1 MSKHLQ
7 RDLEQLQHDILDMGS
22 AVEDAVNKAVRA
34 VFERDT
40 GLAHEVIDGDTPID
54 LQQNQIEEECLK
66 ILALHQPVATDL
78 RRTTAIMMITTDLE
92 RMADLAVEMAERS
105 INLAKPPL
113 IPVPEDLHKMSDLVT
128 SMLQQSLDAFVH
140 LDSNHARRVVRI
152 DDEVDNYNI
161 QIIRNLIAL
170 MKNSPEYIGP
180 GLSLFSVVRHLERIA
195 DHATNIAEDVVY
207 LVEGEIVRHRPDAL
221 GED

>member
-22 AVEDAVNKAVRA
+22 AVEEAVNKAVRA
-34 VFERDT
+34 VFDRDT
-40 GLAHEVIDGDTPID
+40 DLAQEVIDGDTPID

-66 ILALHQPVATDL
+66 ILALHQPVARDL
-78 RRTTAIMMITTDLE
+78 RRTVAILMITTDLE
-92 RMADLAVEMAERS
+92 RMADLAVETAERS
-105 INLAKPPL
+105 LELAKPPL
-113 IPVPEDLHKMSDLVT
+113 IPVPADLHKMSDLAT

-140 LDSNHARRVVRI
+140 LDGNHARRVVRL
-152 DDEVDNYNI
+152 DDEVDHYNV
-161 QIIRNLIAL
+161 QIIQTLISL
-170 MKNSPEYIGP
+170 MKKSPEQVAQ

-207 LVEGEIVRHRPDAL
+207 LVEGEIIRHRPEAR